1 MTRSLTKKELTHE
14 RMLDAANRSFKERGY
29 AGIGVDG
36 IAKAAGV
43 TSGAFYAHFGSKDNA
58 FRAALGTGLDEVVV
72 ALPVFQDDHGE
83 KWVEAFADYYLGKAH
98 RNDLACGCAM
108 TTMTPEIARSGPKQK
123 IIYEEKM
130 TKIIRIITLGLNGR
144 SQKDKETRAWSILAT
159 LTGGLNMARAMSSD
173 NSAEKVADAV
183 KIAASIVAGRQ
194 KDVKPQ

>member
-1 MTRSLTKKELTHE
+1 MTRNLTKKELTHE
-14 RMLDAANRSFKERGY
+14 RMLDAANRSFKESGY

-58 FRAALGTGLDEVVV
+58 FRAALGTGLDEVIV

-130 TKIIRIITLGLNGR
+130 TKIIRIITLGLNGT